1 MLFALVP
8 WETAGAVPVT
18 YLWSSPTGRASESD
32 FQTPV
37 SGERSGLVVPATR
50 TAEWRWIGCVGS
62 QGWGGRRSG
71 GSSRLGTGA
80 REARRE
86 RPVVMEAPS
95 ERTARGAARA
105 PRQKQFPHP
114 RFGGAQRGEAPV
126 QAFSV
131 RPGEVE
137 AEGEG
142 GERAADSETFQ
153 AVGQGGRRLEQSKVV
168 RSAQAPDQSPD
179 DGFEGVELGSQGGP
193 RSGCVAR
200 FGDGGRVARQKVT
213 TEEL

>member
-8 WETAGAVPVT
+8 RETAGAVPVT
-18 YLWSSPTGRASESD
+18 YLWASPTGRASESD
-32 FQTPV
+32 FQTHV
-37 SGERSGLVVPATR
+37 SGKRSGLMVTAPR
-50 TAEWRWIGCVGS
+50 TAKWCWLGYVGS
-62 QGWGGRRSG
+62 QGWRGCRSG
-71 GSSRLGTGA
+71 GGIRLRTRA

-86 RPVVMEAPS
+86 RPVVMEAPA

-153 AVGQGGRRLEQSKVV
+153 AVGQSGRRLEQSKVV

-179 DGFEGVELGSQGGP
+179 DGFEGVELGS
-193 RSGCVAR
+193 
-200 FGDGGRVARQKVT
+200 
-213 TEEL
+213 